1 MKFFRIFTLL
11 FILIALVACQ
21 SGPVAMQPITG
32 LPQGSDNLPW
42 WNDSVFYEI
51 FVRSFYDS
59 NGDGIGDFNGI
70 TQKLDYL
77 NDGDPKTT
85 TDLGV
90 TALWLMPINPSP
102 SYHGYDVTDY
112 FAVNPAYGTLDDFK
126 NLLKEAHKRGIR
138 VIIDMVMNHTSNR
151 HPWFEAAKDPA
162 SPYHNWYIWS
172 DTNPNYSGPWNEAV
186 WYPVSANQFYYAIFT
201 SEMPDLNYNNPEVV
215 AKMQEVGRF
224 WLKDVGVDGFRLDAA
239 RHIVEEGR
247 NQADT
252 TGTHAWWKTF
262 RPAYKGANPQAMT
275 VGEIWTTNADVAP
288 YVAQGDQ
295 LDLAFDFDLASA
307 MVQSAKARST
317 WGITSAL
324 ANSVSLFPAGQ
335 NATFLTNHDMDRVM
349 TQLGQ
354 DPDKAK
360 LAAALLLTTP
370 GVPFIYYGEE
380 IGMTGAKPDENIR
393 TPMQWTADSQ
403 TGGFTTKLPWEGLS
417 VDTSK
422 WNVAGQTTDKT
433 SLLSAYR
440 TLINL
445 RNQHV
450 ALRVGEYV
458 PVQADASALLAF
470 LRVSKAETVLVLIN
484 LSPEAVSGYSLSL
497 GSSSLTG
504 KYNAVPL
511 LGEGSFAA
519 PTLTPQGGFS
529 AYQPLPT
536 VPANGVV
543 IVQLQK

>member
-1 MKFFRIFTLL
+1 
-11 FILIALVACQ
+11 
-21 SGPVAMQPITG
+21 
-32 LPQGSDNLPW
+32 
-42 WNDSVFYEI
+42 
-51 FVRSFYDS
+51 VRSFYDS
-59 NGDGIGDFNGI
+59 NADGIGDFNGI

-112 FAVNPAYGTLDDFK
+112 FAVNPAYGTMDDFK

-201 SEMPDLNYNNPEVV
+201 NEMPDLNYNNPDVV

-239 RHIVEEGR
+239 RHIVEEGK

-252 TGTHAWWKTF
+252 PATHAWWKTF
-262 RPAYKGANPQAMT
+262 RPTYKSANPQAMT

-307 MVQSAKARST
+307 MVQSAKSRST
-317 WGITSAL
+317 WGISSGL
-324 ANSVSLFPAGQ
+324 ANSTSLFPAAQ

-354 DPDKAK
+354 DSDKAK
-360 LAAALLLTTP
+360 LAAALLLTAP

-393 TPMQWTADSQ
+393 TPMQWTSDAQ
-403 TGGFTTKLPWEGLS
+403 TGGFTTKYPWEGLS
-417 VDTSK
+417 TDTGK
-422 WNVAGQTTDKT
+422 WNVAGETTDKT
-433 SLLSAYR
+433 SLLSTYR

-450 ALRVGEYV
+450 ALRIGQYI

-470 LRVSKAETVLVLIN
+470 LRVSKGETVLVLIN
-484 LSPEAVSGYSLSL
+484 MSPEAVSGYSLSL
-497 GSSSLTG
+497 ASSSLTG
-504 KYNAVPL
+504 KYSAVPL
-511 LGEGSFAA
+511 LGEGSITA
-519 PTLTPQGGFS
+519 PTLTAQGGFS
-529 AYQPLPT
+529 AYQPLPAI
-536 VPANGVV
+536 PANGVV